1 MKSRR
6 TLLKML
12 MALVAGAPLAPRIAA
27 AATAPAAAAAGRN
40 GFFIV
45 NGWVLT
51 RADLEA
57 LNIDAL

>member
-1 MKSRR
+1 
-6 TLLKML
+6 ML
-12 MALVAGAPLAPRIAA
+12 MVLIVGAPLAPRIAA

-51 RADLEA
+51 RADLDA
-57 LNIDAL
+57 LKIDAL

>member
-1 MKSRR
+1 MVM
-6 TLLKML
+6 TL
-12 MALVAGAPLAPRIAA
+12 VVGAPLAPRIAA

-51 RADLEA
+51 RADLDA